1 MHIVC
6 LVRKIAGVELGGVM
20 HGVCLVRKIAGV
32 ELGDV
37 MHGICLVR
45 KIAGV
50 ELGDVMHGV
59 HHGVF
64 FLFKNVILVHGTQT
78 NVIPSVRMSYWYTV
92 RKRMLFFLLPRRK
105 VRLSVG
111 RFYLNSEMH
120 VDILYR
126 ISTKTGNNCTN

>member
-37 MHGICLVR
+37 MHG
-45 KIAGV
+45 
-50 ELGDVMHGV
+50 V

-64 FLFKNVILVHGTQT
+64 FLFQNVILVHGTQT
-78 NVIPSVRMSYWYTV
+78 NVI
-92 RKRMLFFLLPRRK
+92 
-105 VRLSVG
+105 LSVAQKK
-111 RFYLNSEMH
+111 
-120 VDILYR
+120 
-126 ISTKTGNNCTN
+126 STTFRGPVLSKLRNACGYSVPNFDENG